1 MLYRVFLVEDEYI
14 ARSGIRDSVNWKS
27 VGFEF
32 CGEAP
37 DGEIALSMIDACQP
51 DVLITDIKMP
61 HMDGLQLC
69 RIVRERL
76 PWLKII
82 ILTGYDEFEYAR
94 KAVALGVTE
103 YLLKPVGVQEL
114 HTVLQEMAVK
124 LNQERAQEDDFK
136 KLQDQVKNNLP
147 LLRERFLLNLIVGA
161 ISASSEIIEKSRALN
176 LNIIAQWYQVIVVK
190 IELYNRK
197 ERFDYDEF
205 QKVEHIVSRLVE
217 NNPDIFLLKK
227 DLQEFILIMKGEE
240 AERLA
245 QEGYFLTELMKNKI
259 AGLTECVPII
269 GVGSV
274 QSRIGA
280 IHHAFLDALTHID
293 NQLRGVIPDETI
305 AGVNRLELLKLDK
318 NAVEKFLRSGAY
330 TAIDAFF
337 DNHIEPLGETA
348 LSSCAIR
355 NYLLVE
361 VMLTTARFI
370 KELGGE
376 SEQIAGL
383 APEELAVAG
392 ASLKQTKDLAQKIL
406 RNAIAFRDEQ
416 MNRRPTALVFEA
428 QTYIQRHYANP
439 DISLNRVAAHVN
451 RSPSHFS
458 TLFSRGAGVDFRDYL
473 TGIRLTKAQELLSTT
488 MLKASEISRQI
499 GYKDPHYFS
508 SIFKKNTGLSP
519 YEFRAQTRAKQKKQ

>member
-1 MLYRVFLVEDEYI
+1 MLYKVFLVEDEYI

-32 CGEAP
+32 SGEAP

-82 ILTGYDEFEYAR
+82 ILTGYDEFEYAQ

-114 HTVLQEMAVK
+114 QTVLQKMAEK
-124 LNQERAQEDDFK
+124 LAQERAQEDDFK
-136 KLQDQVKNNLP
+136 KLRDQVKNNLP
-147 LLRERFLLNLIVGA
+147 LLREKFLLNMVVGA
-161 ISASSEIIEKSRALN
+161 ISSSSEAIEKSQALN
-176 LNIIAQWYQVIVVK
+176 LNIIAPWYQVVVVK
-190 IELYNRK
+190 IALYNRK

-205 QKVEHIVSRLVE
+205 QKVEHIVSQAAE

-227 DLQEFILIMKGEE
+227 DLQELILIMKGEN

-245 QEGYFLTELMKNKI
+245 QEGYFLTGLMQNKI
-259 AGLTECVPII
+259 TALTGCVPII
-269 GVGSV
+269 GLGSV

-280 IHHAFLDALTHID
+280 IHHSFLDALNRID
-293 NQLRGVIPDETI
+293 NRLRGIMPDETI
-305 AGVNRLELLKLDK
+305 AGVNKMELLKLDRT
-318 NAVEKFLRSGAY
+318 AVEKFLRSGSYEAV
-330 TAIDAFF
+330 DAFF
-337 DNHIEPLGETA
+337 DTYIEPLGETA
-348 LSSCAIR
+348 LSSGIIR
-355 NYLLVE
+355 NYLLMDI
-361 VMLTTARFI
+361 MLITAGFV

-376 SEQIAGL
+376 SEQIAGI
-383 APEELAVAG
+383 APEELMVAG
-392 ASLKQTKDLAQKIL
+392 YTLKQVKEQAQKIL
-406 RNAIAFRDEQ
+406 KSAIALRDDLA
-416 MNRRPTALVFEA
+416 NRQPTALIFEA
-428 QTYIQRHYANP
+428 QTYIQHHYADP
-439 DISLNRVAAHVN
+439 AISLNQVAAHVN

-458 TLFSRGAGVDFRDYL
+458 TLFSRSTGVDFRDYL
-473 TGIRLTKAQELLSTT
+473 TGIRLKKAQELLSTT

-519 YEFRAQTRAKQKKQ
+519 YQFRAQTRAKQKKL